1 MPTIT
6 FPNVINA
13 DKSKNKYLDKKLT
26 PIISNEIV
34 GFLLRK
40 IGEVASKLHQ
50 NMRKKRKKQVLIF
63 FIVNLPQK

>member
-40 IGEVASKLHQ
+40 IGEVASKLCL
-50 NMRKKRKKQVLIF
+50 NMQKINLVF
-63 FIVNLPQK
+63 FIVNLVEKP